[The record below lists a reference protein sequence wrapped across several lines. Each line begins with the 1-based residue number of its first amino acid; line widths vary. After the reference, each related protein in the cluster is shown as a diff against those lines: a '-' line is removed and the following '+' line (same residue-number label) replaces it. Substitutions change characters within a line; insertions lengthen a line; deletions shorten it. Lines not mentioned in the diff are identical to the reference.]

1 MYLLEVA
8 NRGLMA
14 TITLTEEM
22 GNLGRMAQLPLL
34 IVKTTLNRHLSS
46 DFKSRNVPPA
56 AFSGSTAHE
65 SRLTALLHIVT
76 SERFNPELYHMN
88 EVHYES
94 MIPGDIFPQ
103 KHISEDERDMEEILN
118 LHQTTAE
125 AVAEDIKLGSIVLLE
140 ALQKKIEYADNER
153 KASYARHYIHLQRRL
168 ATAPAQLHITIPP
181 KISLKPRFR
190 SSDGIHTLLINNE
203 RLWASVQE
211 WLRVTGHLGNMIL
224 LWLWYEDEEGYSGPQ
239 SFDASWESEDEITV
253 GSAVSLRIICN
264 YEQDDNE
271 EFEADEGRVLAAGE
285 HELNHYARSVGA
297 LLERLRTGT
306 RRKMICRRASLPE
319 LHPSQSS

>member
-14 TITLTEEM
+14 TITLTDEM

-76 SERFNPELYHMN
+76 SER
-88 EVHYES
+88 
-94 MIPGDIFPQ
+94 

-118 LHQTTAE
+118 QHQTTAE

-153 KASYARHYIHLQRRL
+153 KASYARHYIHLQR
-168 ATAPAQLHITIPP
+168 
-181 KISLKPRFR
+181 
-190 SSDGIHTLLINNE
+190 
-203 RLWASVQE
+203 
-211 WLRVTGHLGNMIL
+211 
-224 LWLWYEDEEGYSGPQ
+224 
-239 SFDASWESEDEITV
+239 
-253 GSAVSLRIICN
+253 
-264 YEQDDNE
+264 
-271 EFEADEGRVLAAGE
+271 
-285 HELNHYARSVGA
+285 
-297 LLERLRTGT
+297 
-306 RRKMICRRASLPE
+306 
-319 LHPSQSS
+319 